1 MEKIVEFFLVYLVVA
16 GSYYIVFA
24 RKRKKYDKK
33 NLSVEMLYLMYVYN
47 IDFKKIN
54 YKWFN
59 ISTSLVN
66 GFIIA
71 IVYMVV
77 VYLVKGFIFQLVIGM
92 VLLLLLIII
101 CYGLMAKIY
110 IKKGV
115 VKCTTSKK

>member
-1 MEKIVEFFLVYLVVA
+1 
-16 GSYYIVFA
+16 
-24 RKRKKYDKK
+24 
-33 NLSVEMLYLMYVYN
+33 
-47 IDFKKIN
+47 
-54 YKWFN
+54 
-59 ISTSLVN
+59 
-66 GFIIA
+66 
-71 IVYMVV
+71 MVV

>member
-1 MEKIVEFFLVYLVVA
+1 
-16 GSYYIVFA
+16 
-24 RKRKKYDKK
+24 
-33 NLSVEMLYLMYVYN
+33 MLYLMYVYN

-59 ISTSLVN
+59 VSTSLVN